1 MNIFRLWILFSE
13 QNLRNETQVTTDIW
27 GGMCKNFKFQFS
39 QYSNGSNG
47 RSAQTEEKLH
57 NVDRL

>member
-1 MNIFRLWILFSE
+1 MFSE
-13 QNLRNETQVTTDIW
+13 QNLRNETQVTTVTW
-27 GGMCKNFKFQFS
+27 GEMCKNFTFQFT

-47 RSAQTEEKLH
+47 RSAQTEEKRH

>member
-1 MNIFRLWILFSE
+1 MFSE

-27 GGMCKNFKFQFS
+27 GGMCKNFKFQFT